1 MLQDAGSLSVRRAD
15 VVAVD
20 VHALSG
26 CHAFSVAA
34 GRWRIVELNAG
45 SFHAFGMSVG

>member
-20 VHALSG
+20 VHASGG
-26 CHAFSVAA
+26 CHAFGVTA
-34 GRWRIVELNAG
+34 GRWRIVQLDAG